1 MPSYRI
7 QTHPRA
13 RHVRLRVDR
22 LGQVV
27 VTVPPG
33 FDRGRVAALVSE
45 RGEWIRR
52 VQGRF
57 QRARGE
63 LDNGLGGLRPERV
76 ELPAVDECWTVD
88 YQSCRR
94 RTVGFQAGE
103 DRLMFRLPPD
113 DADSLDDSIAEKLRG
128 WLMDRARQ
136 LLPAM
141 VDDLAETFGFQPGR
155 ITIRNQ
161 RSRWGSCSANGN
173 LSLNARLLMASPAAC
188 RYVLIHELVHLE
200 HPNHSRAFW
209 RRVEQLD
216 PGYRSASKELRD
228 LWLRLPEWVGF

>member
-33 FDRGRVAALVSE
+33 FDRRRVAALVSE
-45 RGEWIRR
+45 RKAWIEA

-57 QRARGE
+57 QRVRGD
-63 LDNGLGGLRPERV
+63 LVNGLSGLRPERV
-76 ELPAVDECWTVD
+76 ELPAVDECWTVE
-88 YQSCRR
+88 YRPCQRR
-94 RTVGFQAGE
+94 NVGFQADE
-103 DRLMFRLPPD
+103 RRLVFRLPPGD
-113 DADSLDDSIAEKLRG
+113 SDSLDERIAEKLRA
-128 WLMDRARQ
+128 WLMNRARQ
-136 LLPAM
+136 RLPSM
-141 VDDLAETFGFQPGR
+141 VDDLAEQFGFKPGR

-161 RSRWGSCSANGN
+161 RSRWGSCSARGN
-173 LSLNARLLMASPAAC
+173 LSLNARLLLASPAAC

-209 RRVEQLD
+209 RRVGQLEPD
-216 PGYRSASKELRD
+216 YRDAGKELRE
-228 LWLRLPEWVGF
+228 LWVRLPEWVGF